1 MFCPFCLKIAQIG
14 GWRDEWLGNHFLL
27 LLRTRFSPGFY
38 IASQL
43 PAPLFQGSLY
53 PALTSEVS
61 CMHVVHRLL
70 QAHLPARDI
79 NEI

>member
-43 PAPLFQGSLY
+43 LHPCSRGACAQLWPLRSHACMWY
-53 PALTSEVS
+53 IDS
-61 CMHVVHRLL
+61 CRLIYLHVT
-70 QAHLPARDI
+70 
-79 NEI
+79 